1 MAKRN
6 AKADFAYMNAIWAPH
21 ADEEAFRMMVDWHHW
36 VSYDTLLCCMSTS
49 NGNFRSSRSTIV
61 R

>member
-36 VSYDTLLCCMSTS
+36 VSYARILGVCISITNTASQ
-49 NGNFRSSRSTIV
+49 GFRF
-61 R
+61 